1 MIKQLRKR
9 FILVMMLSLVIV
21 FALLIAAI
29 NIVYS
34 YNERKSIDA
43 RLEMIYNNGGSFPD
57 GKQMRDGAQAEGEPR
72 PKDSLDAGEPS
83 NAAAPGEDEHSGTLA
98 PPSPRIPALKQA
110 FSLSPSTR
118 TDPLQILTIIIPLPL
133 RKTRFGSMLRRS
145 SPATTNTEHRNV
157 PLSGLWKSG
166 RNLFYRCHQLL
177 PADTPGKA
185 PAAWLPQRRCR
196 CRSAGV
202 YPGASHESARN
213 PACGGKRAQAAPVHY
228 ERGA

>member
-145 SPATTNTEHRNV
+145 SPATTNTEPSERSAIGFMEIRTEPILSLPSTATSRYAREGSCCLAPSASV
-157 PLSGLWKSG
+157 PLPFCWCISWCFS
-166 RNLFYRCHQLL
+166 
-177 PADTPGKA
+177 
-185 PAAWLPQRRCR
+185 
-196 CRSAGV
+196 
-202 YPGASHESARN
+202 
-213 PACGGKRAQAAPVHY
+213 
-228 ERGA
+228 